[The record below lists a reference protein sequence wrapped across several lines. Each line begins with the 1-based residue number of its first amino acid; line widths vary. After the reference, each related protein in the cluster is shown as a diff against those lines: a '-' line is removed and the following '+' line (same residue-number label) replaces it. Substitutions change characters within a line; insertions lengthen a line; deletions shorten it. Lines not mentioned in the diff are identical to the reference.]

1 MANRYYK
8 QPRTPNQE
16 LIIYPGVFSLTS
28 GAAVTGTNVGLG
40 WSVAKTGTGLYT
52 VTFQDNFY
60 ACLAATATVEATG
73 TNAIWARINSFTL
86 GSSSTGATVVIGTVN
101 GSGALADTAA
111 AIKIHFHVFWR
122 NSSIA

>member
-1 MANRYYK
+1 M
-8 QPRTPNQE
+8 
-16 LIIYPGVFSLTS
+16 YPGVFSLS
-28 GAAVTGTNVGLG
+28 AAAAVVAGSSVGLG
-40 WSVAKTGTGLYT
+40 WSVAKSGTGLYT

-60 ACLAATATVEATG
+60 ACLAVTATIEATG

-86 GSSSTGATVVIGTVN
+86 GSSTTGATIVIGTVN

-111 AIKIHFHVFWR
+111 AAKIHFHAFWR